1 MNLTGLQLDMKLK
14 MEKYI
19 VNQLMKILLVK
30 KNLKK
35 YLEIKLLAQ
44 DKQQYLLL

>member
-44 DKQQYLLL
+44 DK